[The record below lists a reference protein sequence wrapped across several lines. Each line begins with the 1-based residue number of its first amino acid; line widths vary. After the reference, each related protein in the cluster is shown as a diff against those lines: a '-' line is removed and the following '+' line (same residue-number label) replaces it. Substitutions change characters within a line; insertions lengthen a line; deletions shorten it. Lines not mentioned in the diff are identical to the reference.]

1 MAKYLGWW
9 MIRGIGPIYA
19 GKVIGLWSSVGGL
32 QTQPISR
39 HHAELR
45 AEAYRMATSPEA
57 DVAPGKALANAEDRS
72 SSLHDP
78 QEKLSR
84 FADMMDVARG

>member
-57 DVAPGKALANAEDRS
+57 DVAPGKALAIAEYSS